1 MAINIQ
7 EILHPSDS
15 DAIKFE
21 KINYNFDQIVANGGG
36 PSGQKGSQGIQGT
49 KGNTGSKGQK
59 GDVGP
64 QGLTG
69 ATTSPWH
76 VINVNPDSAN
86 ETYSILKPKIT
97 TDNLHPT
104 IFLGDQMFNENTPY
118 DGLTALRATLTIGK
132 HAQGVQGGLDSDEY
146 LRLWHGADNNGKNVS
161 IDISSSDEADNS
173 VKYTFGKSFDLDAA
187 VNVEFNAA
195 FDRFSIADNSSF
207 KVPANNTLSPDTG
220 LIRYNS
226 STNVFQGGIS
236 DGTNITWVDFCMA
249 PCGQG
254 GGGYTINIEP
264 DGDLLVNQYGT
275 PYTSTDPS
283 IELVPSTESYEY
295 DNSGNDWT
303 GVQVTTTSS
312 TTEAPINYSISFEN
326 PNVLTGLSNTGGGL
340 EVFIQ
345 TGPTDDLIFSGID
358 ITSKPS
364 WITFDASDP
373 GYIDITVAANT
384 SYSARSGNLVIA
396 HPQDPNTTA
405 TIAVSQNAADATT
418 QAPTPTTQ
426 APTPTTQYVAP
437 TTQYVAPTTQYV
449 APTPTYSN
457 ITANP
462 SGTVDE
468 GQQITITVTGSN
480 IANGSRVWVN
490 MYSNLPDAVNQDDIT
505 SGWSSGAGAGDSP
518 SGSSWGNW
526 VTMNSNT
533 GSHTITVK
541 NDNKLEGSE
550 TLTFSLYATD
560 ENGYSTGNVQ
570 TAVDINDTSY
580 PTLYTVSYIS
590 GNYYQ
595 YSTCALTNNPKTA
608 TYEAP
613 ETGLATLSTLT
624 TAIMN
629 DDEYN
634 GSSGVFYKIVSST
647 EPGFQYN
654 NHIVNHSSPA
664 TAIDCSGLTTTTEPL
679 LDFTT
684 VATSGTSYST
694 GRSYQWELTGVP
706 RTGNRIG
713 MSIYGKT
720 HYYTVPSSL
729 DGSIDG
735 VGAGYAAFLNVLDPT
750 DWIGGT
756 IYSFTQNNP
765 PGYEPT
771 ASYSASTNRLTFNMN
786 WQNTI
791 GAPSVYSS

>member
-312 TTEAPINYSISFEN
+312 TTEAPTNYSISFEN

-426 APTPTTQYVAP
+426 APTPTTQ
-437 TTQYVAPTTQYV
+437 
-449 APTPTYSN
+449 APTPTTQTPLPLYTASNINVNVANGVEGANAVMTWSNNGTIVSFTPTVLGEGSNTYTLVVTVPSGYSN
-457 ITANP
+457 AGQQVSDTDTAVGEELYKITYNPNGGTLGSGSTGIPDQTGTHPLSVAANTAYVRDGYTFDSWNTSQYTTGTNYSAGAVP
-462 SGTVDE
+462 PTSVYTGSEGIYDKLTLWAKWNVVATTTQTPATTQAPPLCQSYVVTSFYQNECNVIQWRDCDGTVQMSSPI
-468 GQQITITVTGSN
+468 GTQNNNCPYGTPSLTICHQVDYDSFP
-480 IANGSRVWVN
+480 NGPVWV
-490 MYSNLPDAVNQDDIT
+490 
-505 SGWSSGAGAGDSP
+505 SGAG
-518 SGSSWGNW
+518 
-526 VTMNSNT
+526 
-533 GSHTITVK
+533 
-541 NDNKLEGSE
+541 
-550 TLTFSLYATD
+550 
-560 ENGYSTGNVQ
+560 
-570 TAVDINDTSY
+570 
-580 PTLYTVSYIS
+580 
-590 GNYYQ
+590 
-595 YSTCALTNNPKTA
+595 
-608 TYEAP
+608 
-613 ETGLATLSTLT
+613 GL
-624 TAIMN
+624 N
-629 DDEYN
+629 YN
-634 GSSGVFYKIVSST
+634 GT
-647 EPGFQYN
+647 
-654 NHIVNHSSPA
+654 
-664 TAIDCSGLTTTTEPL
+664 CS
-679 LDFTT
+679 
-684 VATSGTSYST
+684 
-694 GRSYQWELTGVP
+694 
-706 RTGNRIG
+706 
-713 MSIYGKT
+713 
-720 HYYTVPSSL
+720 
-729 DGSIDG
+729 
-735 VGAGYAAFLNVLDPT
+735 
-750 DWIGGT
+750 
-756 IYSFTQNNP
+756 
-765 PGYEPT
+765 
-771 ASYSASTNRLTFNMN
+771 
-786 WQNTI
+786 
-791 GAPSVYSS
+791 

>member
-104 IFLGDQMFNENTPY
+104 IFLGDQTFNENTPA
-118 DGLTALRATLTIGK
+118 DGWTTLRATLTIGK

-195 FDRFSIADNSSF
+195 FNRFSIADNSSF

-275 PYTSTDPS
+275 PYTSIDPS
-283 IELVPSTESYEY
+283 IGLTPPTESYEY
-295 DNSGNDWT
+295 DNTGNDWA
-303 GVQVTTTSS
+303 GVQVTTTTQAPV
-312 TTEAPINYSISFEN
+312 TTTQAPTNYTISFEN
-326 PNVLTGLSNTGGGL
+326 PNVLTGLSNAGGGIEL
-340 EVFIQ
+340 FIQ
-345 TGPTDDLIFSGID
+345 TGPVDNLIFSASD

-364 WITFDASDP
+364 WITFDASVA
-373 GYIDITVAANT
+373 GSIDITVEANT
-384 SYSARSGNLVIA
+384 SYSARSGSLSIK
-396 HPQDPNTTA
+396 HPQDPNTIG
-405 TIAVSQNAADATT
+405 TISVSQNAVPATTTQAPATTTQAPATT
-418 QAPTPTTQ
+418 QAPLPEYTASMAGLSVSDGVEGSTTQWTWAQNGPSVVTFNPSIMVEGSETYSLVLTVPSGYSNAGAQVVAQDTAVGTPVYKISYDPNGGTLGSGSTGIPDQTGTHPLSVYANTAYVRDGYTFDSWNTSYMGTGTVYSTGDQPPISAYTGVDGIYDKLNLWARWNIVATTTQTPATTQ
-426 APTPTTQYVAP
+426 APPLCNEYTVTSSYTNEC
-437 TTQYVAPTTQYV
+437 
-449 APTPTYSN
+449 N
-457 ITANP
+457 ILQWRDCD
-462 SGTVDE
+462 GTVQMSSPI
-468 GQQITITVTGSN
+468 GQVHPGCPGYGTPSMTICHEVDYDLFPGGPT
-480 IANGSRVWVN
+480 
-490 MYSNLPDAVNQDDIT
+490 
-505 SGWSSGAGAGDSP
+505 WSSGNG
-518 SGSSWGNW
+518 
-526 VTMNSNT
+526 
-533 GSHTITVK
+533 TITF
-541 NDNKLEGSE
+541 EG
-550 TLTFSLYATD
+550 
-560 ENGYSTGNVQ
+560 
-570 TAVDINDTSY
+570 
-580 PTLYTVSYIS
+580 
-590 GNYYQ
+590 
-595 YSTCALTNNPKTA
+595 TC
-608 TYEAP
+608 
-613 ETGLATLSTLT
+613 S
-624 TAIMN
+624 
-629 DDEYN
+629 
-634 GSSGVFYKIVSST
+634 
-647 EPGFQYN
+647 
-654 NHIVNHSSPA
+654 
-664 TAIDCSGLTTTTEPL
+664 
-679 LDFTT
+679 
-684 VATSGTSYST
+684 
-694 GRSYQWELTGVP
+694 
-706 RTGNRIG
+706 
-713 MSIYGKT
+713 
-720 HYYTVPSSL
+720 
-729 DGSIDG
+729 
-735 VGAGYAAFLNVLDPT
+735 
-750 DWIGGT
+750 
-756 IYSFTQNNP
+756 
-765 PGYEPT
+765 
-771 ASYSASTNRLTFNMN
+771 
-786 WQNTI
+786 
-791 GAPSVYSS
+791 